1 MSSLPPPPQPPT
13 PSARPVWRRWWFW
26 VGVVVV
32 LAAIGSAVGNSD
44 GDSSDE
50 VIAELYCSQPAA
62 AWLDTLHSAFYKKYR
77 DEPIT
82 ASANVEA
89 ETSEGRAYYVAV
101 VIDGVS
107 GAAVF
112 GTSDP
117 PLKSNPGLIAAANP
131 AAVQLSDLG
140 ADIREGSP
148 AGTLLLDDDGIA
160 AAESC
165 KLKSI

>member
-1 MSSLPPPPQPPT
+1 
-13 PSARPVWRRWWFW
+13 

-32 LAAIGSAVGNSD
+32 VAAVGTALGA
-44 GDSSDE
+44 GDEHTSE
-50 VIAELYCSQPAA
+50 EEIAELYCLQPAT
-62 AWLDTLHSAFYKKYR
+62 AWLDTLHTAFYRRYL

-82 ASANVEA
+82 SSAYVEA
-89 ETSEGRAYYVAV
+89 DTSEGTAYYVAV
-101 VIDGVS
+101 TVDGVL

-140 ADIREGSP
+140 ADIRKDSP
-148 AGTLLLDDDGIA
+148 AGTLLLDGDGTA